1 MEGKRMR
8 MAGWIHRVVAM
19 LVVAASPAF
28 AETPVGVD
36 LTAPGPNAP
45 LHGTLLNAGK
55 GTPVVLIIPGSG
67 PTDRDGN
74 NPYGVRA
81 KTYRLM
87 AEALAAKGISSV
99 RIDKRGMFASK
110 PAIADGNAVRIADYA
125 DDVRSWVKAAQ
136 TATGARCVWLLG
148 HSEGGLVVL
157 AAGDASN
164 ICGYILISASGRP
177 FGALIHDQIHANPA
191 NAIIFDQADAA
202 LAKLEAGKKVD
213 VTGMSPALMPLFNPA
228 VQDYLIDLIHYQ
240 PVDLAAQTRLPML
253 IVQGQSDLQINESDA
268 RALAKARPDATLV
281 LLPGVNHVLKNIGA
295 GDVRAN
301 VASYANPD
309 LPIDPGVV
317 AAVADFVSAGRH

>member
-87 AEALAAKGISSV
+87 AEALAVKGISSV

-164 ICGYILISASGRP
+164 IGIRQALRYVDPRSDPRQSGQCDH
-177 FGALIHDQIHANPA
+177 L
-191 NAIIFDQADAA
+191 
-202 LAKLEAGKKVD
+202 
-213 VTGMSPALMPLFNPA
+213 
-228 VQDYLIDLIHYQ
+228 
-240 PVDLAAQTRLPML
+240 
-253 IVQGQSDLQINESDA
+253 
-268 RALAKARPDATLV
+268 
-281 LLPGVNHVLKNIGA
+281 
-295 GDVRAN
+295 
-301 VASYANPD
+301 
-309 LPIDPGVV
+309 
-317 AAVADFVSAGRH
+317 